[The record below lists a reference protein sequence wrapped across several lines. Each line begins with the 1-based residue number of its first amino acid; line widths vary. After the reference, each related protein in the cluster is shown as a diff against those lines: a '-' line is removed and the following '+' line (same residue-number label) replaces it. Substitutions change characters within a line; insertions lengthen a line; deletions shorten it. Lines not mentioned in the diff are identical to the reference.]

1 VGEQIYSAY
10 TGPIYPNCSA
20 GNATYDKVGVAQP
33 VFTGLKVLGEQVN
46 FSKSRADEDRMLW
59 LRDAGAGELYD
70 VAADPT
76 EHVELGAAQPALLAE
91 LQSLL
96 AKRNLENFDPDR
108 GAESIAACYEG
119 LRNGGYYGPFVDVG
133 DYYSP
138 VPPPTPAQKAAQEKF
153 NATIQR
159 QNRPAE
165 KAAIVAAVRAVVTD
179 ADGAFWK
186 KIDQCL

>member
-1 VGEQIYSAY
+1 MSLRRGRR
-10 TGPIYPNCSA
+10 P
-20 GNATYDKVGVAQP
+20 D
-33 VFTGLKVLGEQVN
+33 
-46 FSKSRADEDRMLW
+46 RAR
-59 LRDAGAGELYD
+59 RARRRAAGAARR
-70 VAADPT
+70 AAESPR
-76 EHVELGAAQPALLAE
+76 
-91 LQSLL
+91 
-96 AKRNLENFDPDR
+96 KRNLGVFDPDR

>member
-1 VGEQIYSAY
+1 
-10 TGPIYPNCSA
+10 
-20 GNATYDKVGVAQP
+20 
-33 VFTGLKVLGEQVN
+33 
-46 FSKSRADEDRMLW
+46 MLW

-96 AKRNLENFDPDR
+96 TMRNLGIFDPDR

-119 LRNGGYYGPFVDVG
+119 LRTGGYYGPFVDVG